1 VKRRGAI
8 LFGLSLLAGLSSTF
22 LRKQRPTE
30 KPSGDLAVFYAGTWT
45 YRDEEHHR
53 DHKLEI
59 DPNMI
64 IKIDGR
70 AMPATVESIS
80 PSELVLLDKYGFH
93 LEVKANEMRPI
104 SLFDEADN
112 RNYVILSPHNA
123 QQQDSAQ

>member
-1 VKRRGAI
+1 MKRRGAI

-22 LRKQRPTE
+22 FRKQHTS
-30 KPSGDLAVFYAGTWT
+30 KTATGDLAVFYAGTWT

-64 IKIDGR
+64 IRIDGR
-70 AMPATVESIS
+70 GMPATVESIS

-93 LEVKANEMRPI
+93 LEVKANEQRPV

-112 RNYVILSPHNA
+112 RNYVILSP
-123 QQQDSAQ
+123 SAVDQAAD

>member
-8 LFGLSLLAGLSSTF
+8 LFGLSLLAGLSSTL
-22 LRKQRPTE
+22 LRKQHPT
-30 KPSGDLAVFYAGTWT
+30 KNASGDLAVFYAGTWT

-64 IKIDGR
+64 IRIDGR
-70 AMPATVESIS
+70 PIPATVESIS
-80 PSELVLLDKYGFH
+80 SSELVLLDKYGFH
-93 LEVKANEMRPI
+93 LEVKANEQRPV

-112 RNYVILSPHNA
+112 RNYVILSPGALNEA
-123 QQQDSAQ
+123 AN

>member
-1 VKRRGAI
+1 MKRRGAI

-22 LRKQRPTE
+22 LRKQHSSKTAT
-30 KPSGDLAVFYAGTWT
+30 GDLAVFYAGTWT

-64 IKIDGR
+64 IRIDGR

-93 LEVKANEMRPI
+93 LQVKANEQRPV

-112 RNYVILSPHNA
+112 RNYVILSPSSLNEA
-123 QQQDSAQ
+123 AN

>member
-1 VKRRGAI
+1 MKRRGAI

-22 LRKQRPTE
+22 LRKQHASKTTT
-30 KPSGDLAVFYAGTWT
+30 GDLAVFYAGTWT

-64 IKIDGR
+64 IRIDGR

-93 LEVKANEMRPI
+93 LQVKANEQRPV

-112 RNYVILSPHNA
+112 RNYVILSPGMRNKA
-123 QQQDSAQ
+123 AD

>member
-1 VKRRGAI
+1 MKRRGAI
-8 LFGLSLLAGLSSTF
+8 LFGLSLLAGLSSTL
-22 LRKQRPTE
+22 LRKQHSTQQT
-30 KPSGDLAVFYAGTWT
+30 SGDLAVFYAGTWT

-80 PSELVLLDKYGFH
+80 TSELVLLDKYGFH
-93 LEVKANEMRPI
+93 LEIKANEQRPV

-112 RNYVILSPHNA
+112 RNYVILSPHQLDEAASN
-123 QQQDSAQ
+123 

>member
-1 VKRRGAI
+1 MKRRGAI

-22 LRKQRPTE
+22 LRKQH
-30 KPSGDLAVFYAGTWT
+30 PSKTATGDLAVFYAGTWT

-64 IKIDGR
+64 IRIDGR

-93 LEVKANEMRPI
+93 LQVRANEQRPV

-112 RNYVILSPHNA
+112 RNYVILSPSSLNEA
-123 QQQDSAQ
+123 AN

>member
-1 VKRRGAI
+1 MKRRGAI

-22 LRKQRPTE
+22 LRKQHPTDNA
-30 KPSGDLAVFYAGTWT
+30 SDDLPVFYAGTWT

-59 DPNMI
+59 DLNML

-80 PSELVLLDKYGFH
+80 SSELVLLDQYGFH
-93 LEVKANEMRPI
+93 LEVKANEQRPVA
-104 SLFDEADN
+104 LFDEADN
-112 RNYVILSPHNA
+112 RNYVILSPNIGK
-123 QQQDSAQ
+123 QDAAY